1 MISLTSYAFVSM
13 MLFSIG
19 VIGVIARRNIFV
31 IYMSIELMLNGVNLF
46 LVTFA
51 RYHFNMDPQVITIMV
66 ISIAAAEAA
75 IFLSVIILLYRS
87 RKSLDTDIF
96 TTLTQGKN
104 HEYFTISMDY
114 FGSFIRCNNKWF
126 TLFLSY

>member
-19 VIGVIARRNIFV
+19 VIGVVSRRNIFV

-96 TTLTQGKN
+96 TTLTQEEK
-104 HEYFTISMDY
+104 S
-114 FGSFIRCNNKWF
+114 
-126 TLFLSY
+126 

>member
-19 VIGVIARRNIFV
+19 VIGVIVRRNIFV

-96 TTLTQGKN
+96 TTLTQGEK
-104 HEYFTISMDY
+104 S
-114 FGSFIRCNNKWF
+114 
-126 TLFLSY
+126 

>member
-19 VIGVIARRNIFV
+19 AIGVIARKNIFV
-31 IYMSIELMLNGVNLF
+31 IYMSIKMMLNGINLF

-51 RYHFNMDPQVITIMV
+51 RYHFNIDPQIITIVV

-75 IFLSVIILLYRS
+75 IFLSIIILLYRS
-87 RKSLDTDIF
+87 KKSLDTDLF
-96 TTLTQGKN
+96 TSLAQGDK
-104 HEYFTISMDY
+104 
-114 FGSFIRCNNKWF
+114 
-126 TLFLSY
+126 

>member
-19 VIGVIARRNIFV
+19 VIGVVSRRNIFV
-31 IYMSIELMLNGVNLF
+31 IYMSIEMMLNGINLF

-51 RYHFNMDPQVITIMV
+51 RYHFNIDPQIITIVV

-75 IFLSVIILLYRS
+75 IFLSIIILLYL
-87 RKSLDTDIF
+87 K
-96 TTLTQGKN
+96 TLK
-104 HEYFTISMDY
+104 
-114 FGSFIRCNNKWF
+114 
-126 TLFLSY
+126 

>member
-13 MLFSIG
+13 VLFSIG

-31 IYMSIELMLNGVNLF
+31 IYMSLELMLNGINLF

-51 RYHFNMDPQVITIMV
+51 KYHLNMDGQIISVMV

-75 IFLSVIILLYRS
+75 IFLSVIILLFKS
-87 RKSLDTDIF
+87 KKSLDTDIF
-96 TTLTQGKN
+96 TSLKQGEK
-104 HEYFTISMDY
+104 
-114 FGSFIRCNNKWF
+114 
-126 TLFLSY
+126 

>member
-19 VIGVIARRNIFV
+19 VIGVVSRRNIFV
-31 IYMSIELMLNGVNLF
+31 IYMSIKLMLNGVNLF

-96 TTLTQGKN
+96 TTLTQSEK
-104 HEYFTISMDY
+104 
-114 FGSFIRCNNKWF
+114 
-126 TLFLSY
+126 L

>member
-13 MLFSIG
+13 MLFTIG
-19 VIGVIARRNIFV
+19 AIGVIARKNIFV
-31 IYMSIELMLNGVNLF
+31 IYMSIEMMLNGINLF

-51 RYHFNMDPQVITIMV
+51 RYHFNIDPQIISIIV

-87 RKSLDTDIF
+87 KKSLDTDLF
-96 TTLTQGKN
+96 TSLAQGEK
-104 HEYFTISMDY
+104 EWVQIY
-114 FGSFIRCNNKWF
+114 
-126 TLFLSY
+126 

>member
-19 VIGVIARRNIFV
+19 AIGVIARKNIFV
-31 IYMSIELMLNGVNLF
+31 IYMSIEMMPNGINLF

-51 RYHFNMDPQVITIMV
+51 RYHFNIDPQIITIIV

-75 IFLSVIILLYRS
+75 IFLSVIILLFRS
-87 RKSLDTDIF
+87 KKSLDTDLF
-96 TTLTQGKN
+96 TSLAQGEK
-104 HEYFTISMDY
+104 
-114 FGSFIRCNNKWF
+114 K
-126 TLFLSY
+126 